1 MKSTLDFKRS
11 GLVLLAA
18 AGLLIS
24 SAHVAAANDVDA
36 VNSQQNLSKRPYQP
50 AQDVPAHEPKAE
62 WEGAT
67 LIDQEDRKAKSPNQ
81 LQQRR
86 INSLGKQP
94 YMDTV
99 D

>member
-1 MKSTLDFKRS
+1 MKNTLDFKRF
-11 GLVLLAA
+11 GLVLLAS
-18 AGLLIS
+18 AGLLMS
-24 SAHVAAANDVDA
+24 GAQVSAADDVDA
-36 VNSQQNLSKRPYQP
+36 ANSQQNLSKRPYQS
-50 AQDVPAHEPKAE
+50 AQDLPAHEPNAE

-67 LIDQEDRKAKSPNQ
+67 LVDQENRKAKQPSQ